1 MKKYVTLF
9 LLTLAMLVP
18 LYAQVDKQNL
28 YQHKVEVYTKMKNA
42 GWTMTGFGG
51 GLIITGTILVATL
64 PGGYWYD
71 YDDTYYSSDN
81 SEPGD
86 DVKAFAGILSI
97 GLGVGLLAGG
107 ITLGSIGTHK
117 VRQYQSK
124 LNGLSLNPIITPDVQ
139 GLSLV
144 YRF

>member
-1 MKKYVTLF
+1 MKKILIVFILSLIVF
-9 LLTLAMLVP
+9 IP
-18 LYAQVDKQNL
+18 LHAQMEKQQL
-28 YQHKVEVYTKMKNA
+28 YQHKVEVYTRMKNA

-51 GLIITGTILVATL
+51 GLIVTGTILVATL

-71 YDDTYYSSDN
+71 EDDIYYSSDR

-86 DVKAFAGILSI
+86 DVKAFAGMMSI
-97 GLGVGLLAGG
+97 GLGIELLAGG

-117 VRQYQSK
+117 VRQYKSK
-124 LNGLSLNPIITPDVQ
+124 LDNLSFSPIITPKVQ

>member
-1 MKKYVTLF
+1 MKKCVSIF

-18 LYAQVDKQNL
+18 LCAQVDKQNL

-42 GWTMTGFGG
+42 GWTMTGCGG
-51 GLIITGTILVATL
+51 ALIVAGTMMVATL
-64 PGGYWYD
+64 PDDYWYVEEQSYYQGYSND
-71 YDDTYYSSDN
+71 ESDDM
-81 SEPGD
+81 
-86 DVKAFAGILSI
+86 KAFAGILSI
-97 GLGVGLLAGG
+97 GLGVGLVAGG
-107 ITLGSIGTHK
+107 ITLASIGTHK

-124 LNGLSLNPIITPDVQ
+124 LNGLSLNPIISPDVQ